1 MDVSVRRIGTAFP
14 QRYPDTRTV
23 NTGLIVGSA
32 DGLLDEDAGEQDFA
46 DVLAAGQVGNQRL
59 HL

>member
-1 MDVSVRRIGTAFP
+1 MDVFTAFP

-23 NTGLIVGSA
+23 NTGSIDGPA